1 MKKRFISIA
10 SLFLLTMG
18 VVQAQSV
25 ADGVKSLNAQRY
37 QGAKATFEKIIA
49 ANPNDI
55 DANYWLGQT
64 LLEMKDV
71 AAAKAVYE
79 KALTAS
85 SNAPLISVG
94 MGQVDL
100 TQGRINEARQR
111 FEEAITKTAS
121 KKSNDPVI
129 LNAVGRAIT
138 NVYTDKDKK
147 GDINFAIEKLKEA
160 SEQKLKD
167 NQLLADI
174 YINLGNA
181 LRKARPGEG
190 GGDAYLNYQ
199 KAIDTKPDYA
209 LGYYKMAGLFEA
221 QKNQELFE
229 KYLNDA
235 IAKDPTFAPA
245 YYDLYYI
252 KFGQRDYA
260 AMQDAAT
267 KYIANSDPDP
277 QADHFKAQTYWAE
290 KKYDEAIAL
299 SKDIISKAGA
309 ATKPRTYSL
318 LADSYMSKGDT
329 ATAKQYIDDYMAKQK
344 PEDITAVN
352 YKMKAQIYA
361 TLPGQEAVAMES
373 YLKAAEADT
382 VLQGK
387 LDVLRQGA
395 DYFKSKKLY
404 AQEAPLR
411 QKYLDLKAD
420 PTLSDM
426 FNATLA
432 YYFNTQYPQGRDIA
446 LKMEEKFPQEV
457 FGYQWAFNH
466 SRAMADTVNLAAWDS
481 IAAPD
486 AIKLFEFSQKDSVKF
501 KSQFLNA
508 SLFLVDYYVN
518 YAKNKDAVKAL
529 SYLDRAI
536 GMDPANENYKRI
548 REQLQKAVKSNS
560 SIRKPVAADAQH
572 SAKVTYSM
580 KEKVPV

>member
-37 QGAKATFEKIIA
+37 LGAKATFEKIIA

-71 AAAKAVYE
+71 AAAKAAYE

-100 TQGRINEARQR
+100 TEGRINEARQR
-111 FEEAITKTAS
+111 FEEAITKSAR
-121 KKSNDPVI
+121 KKANDPVI
-129 LNAVGRAIT
+129 LNAVGRAIA
-138 NVYTDKDKK
+138 NVYSDKDKK
-147 GDINFAIEKLKEA
+147 GDINFAI
-160 SEQKLKD
+160 QKLQEAAGQKIKD

-181 LRKARPGEG
+181 MRKARPGEG

-199 KAIDTKPDYA
+199 KAIDAKPDYA
-209 LGYYKMAGLFEA
+209 LAYYKMAGLFEA

-245 YYDLYYI
+245 YYDIYYI
-252 KFGQRDYA
+252 RFGQRDYA
-260 AMQDAAT
+260 GMQDAAS

-290 KKYDEAIAL
+290 KKYDDAIAL
-299 SKDIISKAGA
+299 SKDIIAKAGA

-329 ATAKQYIDDYMAKQK
+329 ATAKQYIDEYMAKQK
-344 PEDITAVN
+344 PEEITAVN
-352 YKMKAQIYA
+352 YQMKAQIYGA
-361 TLPGQEAVAMES
+361 IPGQEAIAVES
-373 YLKAAEADT
+373 YIKAADVDT

-387 LDVLRQGA
+387 LDLLRQGA
-395 DYFKSKKLY
+395 DYFKTKKLY
-404 AQEAPLR
+404 AQEVPLR
-411 QKYLDLKAD
+411 KKYLELKEN
-420 PTLSDM
+420 PTLTDL

-432 YYFNTQYPQGRDIA
+432 YYFNTQYSEGRAIA
-446 LKMEEKFPQEV
+446 LTMEEKFPEEV

-466 SRAMADTVNLAAWDS
+466 SRAMADTINLAAWDTA
-481 IAAPD
+481 AAPD

-501 KSQFLNA
+501 KSQYL
-508 SLFLVDYYVN
+508 SSSIFLVDYYVN
-518 YAKNKDAVKAL
+518 YAKDAEKAL
-529 SYLDRAI
+529 SYLDKAI
-536 GMDPANENYKRI
+536 SMDPANENYKRI
-548 REQLQKAVKSNS
+548 REQLQKVVRSTS
-560 SIRKPVAADAQH
+560 SVRKPLAAGAQLVANTSYAIR
-572 SAKVTYSM
+572 
-580 KEKVPV
+580 EKIGV